1 LPSTLNHNWLNIQ
14 IITPPEALK
23 ASYHYLYDVAPK
35 LLEEHKPAVVVHI
48 GLAVERTYFA
58 IEKGAER
65 DGYNQYPDNDRK
77 VFNKS
82 ETKKAW
88 GMSPP
93 HLESSFDL
101 EDVLVKWR
109 AQVGKDVDLRT
120 SDDVGNYVC
129 GFVYYTSLEYSWK
142 KGIDAPVVFM
152 HVPPLPEKG
161 DIEEG
166 VKATLGLIQVLAESL
181 LR

>member
-1 LPSTLNHNWLNIQ
+1 MPSTLIHNWLNIQ

-23 ASYHYLYDVAPK
+23 ASYHYLYDATPK
-35 LLEEHKPAVVVHI
+35 LLEEHKPDVVVHI
-48 GLAVERTYFA
+48 GLAVERTHFA

-65 DGYNQYPDNDRK
+65 DGYNQYLDNDRK

-82 ETKKAW
+82 EIKKAW
-88 GMSPP
+88 GKSPP

-109 AQVGKDVDLRT
+109 ALVGKDVDLRT

-142 KGIDAPVVFM
+142 RGIYAPVVFM
-152 HVPPLPEKG
+152 HVPPLPERG
-161 DIEEG
+161 DVEKG
-166 VKATLGLIQVLAESL
+166 VKATLGLIQVLAEGL
-181 LR
+181 LK

>member
-1 LPSTLNHNWLNIQ
+1 
-14 IITPPEALK
+14 
-23 ASYHYLYDVAPK
+23 
-35 LLEEHKPAVVVHI
+35 
-48 GLAVERTYFA
+48 
-58 IEKGAER
+58 
-65 DGYNQYPDNDRK
+65 
-77 VFNKS
+77 
-82 ETKKAW
+82 
-88 GMSPP
+88 MSPP

-142 KGIDAPVVFM
+142 RGIDAPVVFM

-166 VKATLGLIQVLAESL
+166 VKATLRLIQVLAESL